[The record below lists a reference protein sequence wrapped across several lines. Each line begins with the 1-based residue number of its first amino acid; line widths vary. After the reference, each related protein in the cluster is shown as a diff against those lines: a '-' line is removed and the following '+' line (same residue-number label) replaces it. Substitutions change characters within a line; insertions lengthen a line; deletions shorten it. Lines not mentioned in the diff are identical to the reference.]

1 MTEVQTIFQF
11 LTKLNENNTRE
22 WVAEHKDEY
31 ELVKK
36 LRDNTATEF
45 INTVATVDPAAGLLP
60 LSKCVY
66 RLVRDTRFSEDK
78 TPYKTHIGIYVC
90 PPYGKKSLMAGYY
103 LHLEPGGSMLWAGCY
118 CLPTRYLTAIRAD
131 IRDNIEEYLSI
142 VESPE
147 FKKIFPKVGDDPLK
161 TAPKGFDRDWEYLDY
176 VRPREFG
183 VTLRLPDKFFDKGNY
198 MTKLL
203 PALKQMKL
211 YVDFLNYTLT
221 ESGFPLMREGRR

>member
-11 LTKLNENNTRE
+11 LRQLNENNTRE

-36 LRDNTATEF
+36 LRDDTATEF
-45 INTVATVDPAAGLLP
+45 INTVAVADPAAGLLP

-78 TPYKTHIGIYVC
+78 TPYKTHVGIYVC

-103 LHLEPGGSMLWAGCY
+103 LHLEPGASMLWAGCY

-183 VTLRLPDKFFDKGNY
+183 VTLRLSDTFFDKDNY
-198 MTKLL
+198 MRKLL
-203 PALKQMKL
+203 PALKQMKR

-221 ESGFPLMREGRR
+221 ESGFQLMREGRR